1 MKRYYS
7 ALYDAFANQNYG
19 SKNAP
24 LVEIFLSLGAF
35 IGIGLTAVMLRV
47 GW

>member
-1 MKRYYS
+1 MKGYF
-7 ALYDAFANQNYG
+7 DAIANQNCG

-35 IGIGLTAVMLRV
+35 MGIGLTAVMLKA